1 MLFYPIRRLLKSKLV
16 LGAVVIGGAYL
27 YFGGS
32 EPGEKGQAHMQAVS
46 DATNGK
52 VNIQAIKAFMPSK
65 EIGAA
70 MLYCSI
76 RFEVLGTTL
85 ESAQCFQNVANQI
98 QNSDDKTPSARTM
111 YYVAR
116 YYSGDKSAL
125 GMLDNMVQHYKINN
139 PNISNQIKSITNA
152 VKSNQF
158 INTMTAGVT
167 SNIKNAVANGEGAK
181 SVFKLWD
188 YVQANNPHK
197 AQPVSINSN

>member
-1 MLFYPIRRLLKSKLV
+1 MLTYFIRRLLKSKLI
-16 LGAVVIGGAYL
+16 LGAVMIVGAYL
-27 YFGGS
+27 YFGGNITNDLHF
-32 EPGEKGQAHMQAVS
+32 GS
-46 DATNGK
+46 DATNGNSK
-52 VNIQAIKAFMPSK
+52 VNIQTIKALMPSK

-85 ESAQCFQNVANQI
+85 ESAQCFQNVATQI

-125 GMLDNMVQHYKINN
+125 SILDNMVQQYKINN
-139 PNISNQIKSITNA
+139 PNLSNQIKSITNA
-152 VKSNQF
+152 VKGNQF

-167 SNIKNAVANGEGAK
+167 SNIKNAVANGEGVK

-188 YVQANNPHK
+188 YAQANNPHK
-197 AQPVSINSN
+197 TQPSITNAN